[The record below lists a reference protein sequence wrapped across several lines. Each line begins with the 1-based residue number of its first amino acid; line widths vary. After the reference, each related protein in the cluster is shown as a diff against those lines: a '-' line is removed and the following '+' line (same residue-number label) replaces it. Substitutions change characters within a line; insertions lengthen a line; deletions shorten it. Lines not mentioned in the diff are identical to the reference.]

1 MKQAAARASLTLAG
15 LTLLV
20 PGTAAAAGITLDFGG
35 GDGPTQTGS
44 ALKIVLLMTVLSLAP
59 AILLAC
65 TSFLRISVVL
75 SFLRSALG
83 VQNTPPNQVL
93 VGLALFMTVAVMA
106 PVGREAYAN
115 GLAPYMDGKLA
126 ATDAY
131 ERGAVPIRRFM
142 LRQTREA
149 DLALFYEINRTEAPK
164 TADDVAMH
172 LLVPAF
178 ITSELR
184 TSFEMGFLLYI
195 PFLLIDM
202 VVGSVLMALGMMMLP
217 PTMVSLPLKLLLF
230 VAADGWHLI
239 VASLVRSFA

>member
-1 MKQAAARASLTLAG
+1 MKSLAATATAVLTG
-15 LTLLV
+15 LVLLV
-20 PGTAAAAGITLDFGG
+20 PDTASAAGINIDLGS
-35 GDGPTQTGS
+35 GDGPAQTGS
-44 ALKIVLLMTVLSLAP
+44 ALKVVLLMTVLSLAP
-59 AILLAC
+59 AVLLAC

-93 VGLALFMTVAVMA
+93 VGLALFMTMAVMA
-106 PVGREAYAN
+106 PVGREAYAS
-115 GLAPYMDGKLA
+115 GVEPYMDGKLDGP
-126 ATDAY
+126 TAY
-131 ERGAVPIRRFM
+131 ERGVVPVRRFM
-142 LRQTREA
+142 LKQTREA
-149 DLALFYEINRTEAPK
+149 DLGLFYDINTTEAPK
-164 TADDVAMH
+164 SPDDVAMH

-184 TSFEMGFLLYI
+184 TAFEMGFLLYV
-195 PFLLIDM
+195 PFLLVDM

-239 VASLVRSFA
+239 VGSLVRSFQ

>member
-1 MKQAAARASLTLAG
+1 MKSLARAAAAAVTG
-15 LTLLV
+15 LVLLV
-20 PGTAAAAGITLDFGG
+20 PGTVSAAGINIDLGG
-35 GDGPTQTGS
+35 GEGPAQAGS
-44 ALKIVLLMTVLSLAP
+44 ALKVVLLMTVLSLAP

-93 VGLALFMTVAVMA
+93 VGLALFMTMAIMA
-106 PVGREAYAN
+106 PVGREAYTS
-115 GLAPYMDGKLA
+115 GVEPYMDGKLDA
-126 ATDAY
+126 STAY
-131 ERGAVPIRRFM
+131 ERGAVPVRRFM
-142 LRQTREA
+142 LKQTREA
-149 DLALFYEINRTEAPK
+149 DLALFYEINASEAPK
-164 TADDVAMH
+164 TADEVQMH

-184 TSFEMGFLLYI
+184 TAFEMGFLLYV
-195 PFLLIDM
+195 PFLLVDM

-230 VAADGWHLI
+230 IAADGWHLI
-239 VASLVRSFA
+239 VASLVRSFT